1 MRPRFRL
8 KTKLVLAISGMV
20 TAVVVAFAT
29 IFIFQLVHQRLSDT
43 FENGDFVA
51 HQIYDATRQ
60 SLEMDLSSTRV
71 DMQDP
76 QAVRDA
82 YEEILQTDPGL
93 NSLLQS
99 IVGYSKP
106 IYDVAVADA
115 QGRALL
121 HTDPNVSLKNQVLPA
136 RQDFRQVANGGFRR
150 QLEVVYGPPQLYE
163 IRVPLERGGLPF
175 GSVRVGIS
183 TIFLKS
189 ELRPQLDRA
198 LLLAGTA
205 IFITLLLAAALSNLA
220 LRPLA
225 IIGRRLDLMT
235 EPGGEAETEA
245 QREQEPDEVNA
256 VTTKINRLGRQMRDV
271 KEVFTALKDNLDQ
284 IMANLQDGLIL
295 FTRDARA
302 ILVSAA
308 VERFLGIPRQQ
319 MLGHNA
325 GEFFTHETQIG
336 RLVLDA
342 FMDHQPLSPRD
353 IETEDGRRIQIA
365 LDFIEE
371 GGERIGALL
380 TLRDAESVRRIESE
394 IELSHRLAAIGRL
407 ASGVGHEVKNP
418 INAIVVHLEVLRQK
432 LQQMDPDTRRHMDVI
447 ASEIQR
453 LDRVVQMLIDFTRPV
468 ELRLT
473 DIDLSRI
480 VDEVLSLASPDAER
494 HGVRVIRQL
503 AAETLPVRVDADLLK
518 QALLN
523 VVLNG
528 VQAMP
533 QGGNLE
539 VAARRAGDREI
550 VIEVR
555 DQGAGIAPE
564 IRDKVFNLYFT
575 TKKAGTGIGLA
586 MTYKV
591 MQLHHGSIDFAPASP
606 RGTVFQLTLP
616 LQEQPAEAAREFAT
630 HDSATVM
637 TPGK

>member
-220 LRPLA
+220 LQPLA

-591 MQLHHGSIDFAPASP
+591 MQLHHGSVDFAPASP

-630 HDSATVM
+630 HDSATV
-637 TPGK
+637 

>member
-163 IRVPLERGGLPF
+163 IRVPLQRGGLPF

-539 VAARRAGDREI
+539 VAARRASDREI

-591 MQLHHGSIDFAPASP
+591 MQLHHGSVDFAPASP

-630 HDSATVM
+630 HDSATV
-637 TPGK
+637 

>member
-342 FMDHQPLSPRD
+342 FMDHQPLAPRD
-353 IETEDGRRIQIA
+353 IETEDSRRIQIA

-591 MQLHHGSIDFAPASP
+591 MQLHHGSVDFAPASP

-630 HDSATVM
+630 HDSATV
-637 TPGK
+637 

>member
-591 MQLHHGSIDFAPASP
+591 MQLHHGSVDFAPASP

-630 HDSATVM
+630 HDSATV
-637 TPGK
+637 

>member
-51 HQIYDATRQ
+51 PHIYDATRQ

-121 HTDPNVSLKNQVLPA
+121 HTDPNVSLKHQVLRA

-163 IRVPLERGGLPF
+163 IRVPLQRGGLPF

-183 TIFLKS
+183 TIFLRS

-432 LQQMDPDTRRHMDVI
+432 FQQMDPDTRRHMDV
-447 ASEIQR
+447 
-453 LDRVVQMLIDFTRPV
+453 
-468 ELRLT
+468 
-473 DIDLSRI
+473 
-480 VDEVLSLASPDAER
+480 
-494 HGVRVIRQL
+494 
-503 AAETLPVRVDADLLK
+503 
-518 QALLN
+518 
-523 VVLNG
+523 
-528 VQAMP
+528 
-533 QGGNLE
+533 
-539 VAARRAGDREI
+539 
-550 VIEVR
+550 
-555 DQGAGIAPE
+555 IAPE

-591 MQLHHGSIDFAPASP
+591 MQLHHGSVDFAPASP

-630 HDSATVM
+630 HDSATV
-637 TPGK
+637 

>member
-220 LRPLA
+220 LQPLA

-539 VAARRAGDREI
+539 VAARRASDREI

-575 TKKAGTGIGLA
+575 TKKA
-586 MTYKV
+586 
-591 MQLHHGSIDFAPASP
+591 AS
-606 RGTVFQLTLP
+606 
-616 LQEQPAEAAREFAT
+616 A
-630 HDSATVM
+630 SALY
-637 TPGK
+637 

>member
-342 FMDHQPLSPRD
+342 FMDHQALSPRD

-468 ELRLT
+468 ELRLA

-591 MQLHHGSIDFAPASP
+591 MQLHHGSVDFAPASP

-630 HDSATVM
+630 HDSATV
-637 TPGK
+637 

>member
-220 LRPLA
+220 LQPLA

-432 LQQMDPDTRRHMDVI
+432 FQQMDPDTRRHMDVI

-473 DIDLSRI
+473 DIDLSRV

-539 VAARRAGDREI
+539 VAARRASDREI

-591 MQLHHGSIDFAPASP
+591 MQLHHGSVDFAPASP

-630 HDSATVM
+630 HDSATV
-637 TPGK
+637 

>member
-198 LLLAGTA
+198 LLLSGTA

-591 MQLHHGSIDFAPASP
+591 MQLHHGSVDFAPASP

-630 HDSATVM
+630 HDSATV
-637 TPGK
+637 

>member
-136 RQDFRQVANGGFRR
+136 RLDFRQVANGGFRR

-539 VAARRAGDREI
+539 VAARRASDREI

-591 MQLHHGSIDFAPASP
+591 MQLHHGSVDFAPASP

-630 HDSATVM
+630 HDSATV
-637 TPGK
+637 

>member
-163 IRVPLERGGLPF
+163 IRVPLQRGGLPF

-325 GEFFTHETQIG
+325 GEFFTGETQIG

-480 VDEVLSLASPDAER
+480 VDEVLSLASPDAES

-591 MQLHHGSIDFAPASP
+591 MQLHHGSVDFAPASP

-630 HDSATVM
+630 HDSATV
-637 TPGK
+637 

>member
-325 GEFFTHETQIG
+325 GEFITGETQIG

-539 VAARRAGDREI
+539 VAARRASDREI

-591 MQLHHGSIDFAPASP
+591 MQLHHGSVDFAPASP

-630 HDSATVM
+630 HDSATV
-637 TPGK
+637 

>member
-220 LRPLA
+220 LQPLA

-245 QREQEPDEVNA
+245 LREQEPDEVNA

-342 FMDHQPLSPRD
+342 FMDHQALSPRD

-591 MQLHHGSIDFAPASP
+591 MQLHHGSVDFAPASP

-630 HDSATVM
+630 HDSATV
-637 TPGK
+637 